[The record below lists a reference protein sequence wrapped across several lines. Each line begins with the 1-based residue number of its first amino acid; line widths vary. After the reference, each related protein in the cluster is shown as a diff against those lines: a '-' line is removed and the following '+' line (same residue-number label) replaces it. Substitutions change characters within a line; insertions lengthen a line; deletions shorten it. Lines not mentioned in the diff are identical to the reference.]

1 MTSGPVPI
9 LVAVDLPVDENQ
21 LSPLLLLG
29 RQANWRVHLLHA
41 PAPEPDF
48 VGYAG
53 PDQEHERHR
62 YQAELKQ
69 LHEQLIE
76 TARLFEQ
83 TGMETVVHLS
93 AGPVVDTILATAAET
108 NAELIAI
115 VGHKHNVAHRLLLG
129 SVAST
134 ILKAANQPVLVLPAS
149 TAAESH
155 PGVETAVDRLL
166 EVIDRPEPGLGSD
179 LGIELLQLRE
189 AAAELRD
196 EPDNESQENRRKSLL
211 DVLHRFETDHPS
223 LTRAI
228 NDVAYYLS
236 GTGI

>member
-1 MTSGPVPI
+1 MTTGSVPI
-9 LVAVDLPVDENQ
+9 LVAVDLPVDETQ

-53 PDQEHERHR
+53 PDQERERQR
-62 YQAELKQ
+62 YQTELTQ
-69 LHEQLIE
+69 LHQQLIE
-76 TARLFEQ
+76 TARLFDHA
-83 TGMETVVHLS
+83 GMETVVHLT
-93 AGPVVDTILATAAET
+93 AGPVVDTILATAAQT

-115 VGHKHNVAHRLLLG
+115 IGHKHNVAHRLLLG

-149 TAAESH
+149 AVPEDH

-179 LGIELLQLRE
+179 LGNELLNLRE

-196 EPDNESQENRRKSLL
+196 EEEGESQETRRTTLL
-211 DVLHRFETDHPS
+211 DLLHRFETDHPS

>member
-1 MTSGPVPI
+1 MTTGAVPV

-29 RQANWRVHLLHA
+29 QQANWRVHLLHA

-48 VGYAG
+48 VGYSG
-53 PDQEHERHR
+53 PDQQHERQR
-62 YQAELKQ
+62 YQSELTRLQAELTQ
-69 LHEQLIE
+69 
-76 TARLFEQ
+76 TAKVF
-83 TGMETVVHLS
+83 TDVGMETVVHLTP
-93 AGPVVDTILATAAET
+93 GPVVDTILAAAAET

-115 VGHKHNVAHRLLLG
+115 IGHKHNVAHRLLLG

-134 ILKAANQPVLVLPAS
+134 ILKAARQPVLVLPTE
-149 TAAESH
+149 TAEPDH

-166 EVIDRPEPGLGSD
+166 EVIDRPAPGLDSD
-179 LGIELLQLRE
+179 LGNELLQLRE
-189 AAAELRD
+189 AAANLRD
-196 EPDNESQENRRKSLL
+196 EPEDESQERRRNSLL
-211 DVLHRFETDHPS
+211 DALHRFETEHPS

>member
-1 MTSGPVPI
+1 MTIGPVPI
-9 LVAVDLPVDENQ
+9 LVAVDLPVDERQ
-21 LSPLLLLG
+21 LDPLLRLG

-48 VGYAG
+48 VGYSG
-53 PDQEHERHR
+53 PDQDHERRR
-62 YQAELKQ
+62 YQAELTELGDQ
-69 LHEQLIE
+69 LTQTAQLFVE
-76 TARLFEQ
+76 
-83 TGMETVVHLS
+83 TGMETEVHLK
-93 AGPVVDTILATAAET
+93 AGPVVDTILATAIET

-134 ILKAANQPVLVLPAS
+134 ILKAAHQPVLVLPAS
-149 TAAESH
+149 TAEPEH

-166 EVIDRPEPGLGSD
+166 EVIDRPEPGRSSELGT
-179 LGIELLQLRE
+179 ELLRLRE
-189 AAAELRD
+189 AAAVLRD
-196 EPDNESQENRRKSLL
+196 EPESETQEKRRRSLL
-211 DVLHRFETDHPS
+211 DALHRFETEHPT

>member
-1 MTSGPVPI
+1 MTTGPVPI
-9 LVAVDLPVDENQ
+9 LVAVDLPVDETQ

-41 PAPEPDF
+41 PAPEPAF

-53 PDQEHERHR
+53 PDQERERQH

-76 TARLFEQ
+76 TARLFDRA
-83 TGMETVVHLS
+83 GMETVVHLT
-93 AGPVVDTILATAAET
+93 AGPVVDTILATAAQT

-134 ILKAANQPVLVLPAS
+134 ILKAASQPVLVLPA
-149 TAAESH
+149 TAAAENH
-155 PGVETAVDRLL
+155 PGMETAVDRLL
-166 EVIDRPEPGLGSD
+166 EVIDRPEPGRGSD
-179 LGIELLQLRE
+179 LGPELIRLRE

-196 EPDNESQENRRKSLL
+196 EPESESEEKRRRSLL
-211 DVLHRFETDHPS
+211 DALHRFETEHPT